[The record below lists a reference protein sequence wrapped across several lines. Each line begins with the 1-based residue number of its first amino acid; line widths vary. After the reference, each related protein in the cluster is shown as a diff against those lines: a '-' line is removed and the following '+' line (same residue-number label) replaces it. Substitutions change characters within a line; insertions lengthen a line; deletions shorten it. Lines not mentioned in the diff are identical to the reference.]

1 MKARRTIT
9 TSPPGSLMTPAFKYR
24 RACETDVRKTIERE
38 RARLTKAAAND
49 AQMDL
54 PVGRALA
61 SVKGGAA

>member
-1 MKARRTIT
+1 MKALRTIT
-9 TSPPGSLMTPAFKYR
+9 TYPPGSLMNPAFKYR

-38 RARLTKAAAND
+38 RARLAKAAVND
-49 AQMDL
+49 AQMAL

>member
-1 MKARRTIT
+1 MKALRTLT
-9 TSPPGSLMTPAFKYR
+9 NYPPGSMMNHAFKYR
-24 RACETDVRKTIERE
+24 RACDTDVRKTIERE